1 MVAINKILLPECTGG
16 GCGGD
21 SDICTDSRVHRRNAE
36 NRVPA
41 TRNHRRTQPLGAIT
55 KSLSITVGDPCGRSG
70 K

>member
-1 MVAINKILLPECTGG
+1 MVAINKILLPEAAGEGCSGG
-16 GCGGD
+16 SGTCADG
-21 SDICTDSRVHRRNAE
+21 RVHRRNAE